1 MGHSFDKTQLLT
13 KLLDHTKVGVL
24 VTDPSQKDNPI
35 VYANDGFYQMT
46 GYSEP
51 EVMGTNCRFLQG
63 EGTDPESV
71 NLLRTAIKNEQSCS
85 LEILNYK
92 KNGSP
97 FWNELNIECV
107 YLENYSSKYFIGIQK
122 DVTIQKEIEFNYID
136 SVQRIETISTPI
148 VPLVQGV
155 AVIPLVGE
163 MGHARFDHMFE
174 TVTQEISRLDLVTLI
189 VDLSGLEEFDDYVV
203 EGIFRLR
210 NILQLI
216 GTETIITGMSP
227 VLAKESLS
235 LSGTSLREIKSA
247 SSVKEFLRYYFNK
260 IDHFT

>member
-1 MGHSFDKTQLLT
+1 MEESFDKTQLLT
-13 KLLDHTKVGVL
+13 KLLDRTRVGIL
-24 VTDPSQKDNPI
+24 VTDPGQKDNPI
-35 VYANDGFYQMT
+35 VYANDGFLLMT

-51 EVMGTNCRFLQG
+51 EVIGTNCRFLQG
-63 EGTDPESV
+63 EGTDPAAV
-71 NLLRTAIKNEQSCS
+71 NALRTAIKNEQSCS

-122 DVTIQKEIEFNYID
+122 DITIQKEIEFNYID
-136 SVQRIETISTPI
+136 SVQRIETLSTPI
-148 VPLVQGV
+148 VPLVHGV

-163 MGHARFDHMFE
+163 MGHSRFDHMFE
-174 TVTQEISRLDLVTLI
+174 TVTQEITRLDLATLI
-189 VDLSGLEEFDDYVV
+189 VDVSGLEEFNEYVV

-210 NILQLI
+210 DILQLI
-216 GTETIITGMSP
+216 GTETIVTGMAP

-235 LSGTSLREIKSA
+235 LTGTSLKEIKSA
-247 SSVKEFLRYYFNK
+247 SSVKEFLRHYFNK
-260 IDHFT
+260 IEHFK